1 MFFNLR
7 GYVTYLV
14 MFENNLGIIHLFHFD
29 HTMLSS
35 LPVRNSVN
43 FVHTNS

>member
-1 MFFNLR
+1 MIFNLR

-14 MFENNLGIIHLFHFD
+14 MIENNLGIINLFNFD

-35 LPVRNSVN
+35 LPVLNSVN